1 MREAIVLEVLSREEW
16 WVEKRRKEYRRPRI
30 GSLMHTMVAIGE
42 KSNCMRVNDS
52 GFVKEG

>member
-1 MREAIVLEVLSREEW
+1 MRETIVLEVLSREEW

-42 KSNCMRVNDS
+42 KSNRMRVNDS